1 MVGGCVGEA
10 AVPLVIGGMM
20 QSVGPQSLPLAILG
34 MVLLLVLAL
43 VTVEILGRRAKR
55 EVEGGSEGGVVKQS
69 VYGAVSVSA

>member
-1 MVGGCVGEA
+1 M
-10 AVPLVIGGMM
+10 PLVIGGMM

-55 EVEGGSEGGVVKQS
+55 EVEGGSEGRVVKGREGGVVKQS